1 MKAPDPS
8 TVLPHWADYFTR
20 LSQSRCPEN
29 PNLQKVSDSIHE
41 LELQTHSDEELILDT
56 PFSPEEVCAAIK
68 LLKQDS
74 SAGPDQLSPRHLLHA
89 GPLFSTWLSK
99 IYNAISNLEAIPS
112 QFKNGILIGKG
123 KDPLSPTSYRGITLT
138 SVIAKTLEILLLDR
152 MLPILGDRCIPQL
165 TQTAHQRGVSC
176 TDATFTC
183 QETISKFIREGDV
196 VYSCF
201 YDLAAAFDTVEYP
214 VLLSHLKDSGISGKT
229 WRLIKHWYSGIHSH
243 VRIGKMTSPSLTIGR
258 GVRQG

>member
-1 MKAPDPS
+1 M
-8 TVLPHWADYFTR
+8 Y
-20 LSQSRCPEN
+20 
-29 PNLQKVSDSIHE
+29 
-41 LELQTHSDEELILDT
+41 THART
-56 PFSPEEVCAAIK
+56 TNC
-68 LLKQDS
+68 
-74 SAGPDQLSPRHLLHA
+74 H
-89 GPLFSTWLSK
+89 T
-99 IYNAISNLEAIPS
+99 
-112 QFKNGILIGKG
+112 
-123 KDPLSPTSYRGITLT
+123 
-138 SVIAKTLEILLLDR
+138 ILLLDR

-165 TQTAHQRGVSC
+165 TQTAYQRGVSC

-258 GVRQG
+258 GVRQGSVLSPILFLLVMDPPTSRTKAKIVWSKCLRPLPGCTLTC